1 MPPVS
6 VQEAHQG
13 DQRGLVV
20 SRGYWSSVQA
30 EVEEEFAAAESRGMC
45 LCVKGDRTRQLLD
58 RRAKAGTVVAPFP
71 RVYARIAYWR
81 SLSPSVKSLHVIR
94 AAAALHPEWVFC
106 GTSAAMAHGLQVAEP
121 NPSAVHILGGGT
133 CAASRGKHVVRHPVL
148 TDDYEKFEV
157 VAGVKATPLDRTI
170 ADCLRTLP
178 MPAGLAVA
186 DSALRDYGLARED
199 LAGFVRAQP
208 RARGSRQALQT
219 IGWADGRS
227 ENGGESVAR
236 GIMIEL
242 GFACLSCRFLWKT
255 RRTRD
260 ASSGSTTSGRPV
272 WPARYLASLTA
283 HRSMPT
289 EAVQARRSLARH
301 FSPSDGGSLA
311 SRCAT
316 PPSCDLAS
324 RRQRTGRSSRRCS
337 NAMAFPGE
345 NRGAWWAQLILAKND
360 RLTCPNQSISAA

>member
-1 MPPVS
+1 M
-6 VQEAHQG
+6 
-13 DQRGLVV
+13 

-242 GFACLSCRFLWKT
+242 GFCVPELQVLVEDPAHPGCEFRVDYVWET
-255 RRTRD
+255 
-260 ASSGSTTSGRPV
+260 GVGRPIFGELDGASKYADRGGTGEKV
-272 WPARYLASLTA
+272 SDKALLAERRRESRLTLCNA
-283 HRSMPT
+283 SIMR
-289 EAVQARRSLARH
+289 
-301 FSPSDGGSLA
+301 FS
-311 SRCAT
+311 
-316 PPSCDLAS
+316 
-324 RRQRTGRSSRRCS
+324 
-337 NAMAFPGE
+337 FE
-345 NRGAWWAQLILAKND
+345 EAKN
-360 RLTCPNQSISAA
+360 RPFFKELLERYGVPRRE